1 MKKNVG
7 IYDALIRITFGMV
20 GLAYCVAYASQRK
33 YRFPWTLAFLSSMK
47 IAEGIVRY
55 CPILDVLGKYSKGR
69 SLSASSIINEI
80 TNQ

>member
-7 IYDALIRITFGMV
+7 TIDALIRITLGFV
-20 GLAYCVAYASQRK
+20 GLAFCIAYANQK
-33 YRFPWTLAFLSSMK
+33 KFHFPWTLAILFSMK

-55 CPILDVLGKYSKGR
+55 CPMLDLLGKYTKGR

-80 TNQ
+80 TNE